1 MQDSTTNINVA
12 SDFRQ
17 IKFRYDDKDKIFL
30 DETDYDIFLSI
41 LRKYLLNNDSVEA
54 LAYCLE
60 PDHFC
65 LLLNQ
70 LKANGAKDIM
80 QNILND
86 YGAYHHKKYMFEKLL
101 SEGDYEESKIAPND
115 LLDIS
120 RDIHLLPEDWKEYPH
135 SSIRAYF
142 YDDTP
147 KWLNKDYIT
156 EQYGSAVQYLE
167 FLES

>member
-1 MQDSTTNINVA
+1 MQGSTININVV

-17 IKFRYDDKDKIFL
+17 VKFRYDDKDKIFL
-30 DETDYDIFLSI
+30 DETDYDLFLSV

-54 LAYCLE
+54 LVYCLE

-70 LKANGAKDIM
+70 LKINGVKDMM

-86 YGAYHHKKYMFEKLL
+86 YEAYHHKKYMFEKLL
-101 SEGDYEESKIAPND
+101 SEGDYEEKQIASSD
-115 LLDIS
+115 LLNIS
-120 RDIHLLPEDWKEYPH
+120 RNIHLLPEGWKECPH

-147 KWLNKDYIT
+147 KWMNKDYIA
-156 EQYGSAVQYLE
+156 EKYGSAVQYLA